1 MAGAL
6 EGKVA
11 FVTGGARGIGAAIA
25 ERLGKEGAAVAV
37 ADIALE
43 GAQATAQRIQDGGS
57 KAKAYSVD
65 VSSGEAV
72 KTAISS
78 AESDL
83 GLINLAVTAAGIID
97 IYDFV
102 DLPEASWDRTINI
115 NLKGT
120 FLVLQEVAR
129 RLLDA
134 KQTGSM
140 VALSSVAG
148 RGGRSNAVDY
158 AASKAGVISV
168 VRSAMLA
175 FSPHGITVNAVCPGI
190 VDTPMTRKIHEERAP
205 LAGITPEESFNRIK
219 ATIPLGRVQTPD
231 DVADVVTFLLSP
243 QGSYIT
249 GQAINAC
256 GGIEQ
261 D

>member
-1 MAGAL
+1 MAGVL
-6 EGKVA
+6 DGKVA
-11 FVTGGARGIGAAIA
+11 FVTGGARGIGASVA
-25 ERLGKEGAAVAV
+25 ERLGREGATVAV

-43 GAQATAQRIQDGGS
+43 GAQATAQRIEDAGS
-57 KAKAYSVD
+57 KAKAYAVD

-72 KTAISS
+72 KAAING
-78 AESDL
+78 AEADF
-83 GLINLAVTAAGIID
+83 GLINLAVTGAGIID
-97 IYDFV
+97 IYDFA

-120 FLVLQEVAR
+120 FLVFQEIAR
-129 RLLDA
+129 RLMDA
-134 KQTGSM
+134 KQTGSL
-140 VALSSVAG
+140 VAIASVAARRG
-148 RGGRSNAVDY
+148 RPNAVDY
-158 AASKAGVISV
+158 AASKAGVVSV

-175 FSPHGITVNAVCPGI
+175 FSPHGITANAVCPGI

-219 ATIPLGRVQTPD
+219 ASIPLGRVQTPD

-256 GGIEQ
+256 GGLEQ
-261 D
+261 N